1 MVNPEEECLTKMSW
15 PKTPLSARL
24 QIRYPILQTPMV
36 DGITTPR
43 LVAAVSN
50 AGGLGCLAAG
60 HLQPRQMQAAIEEI
74 RNLTD
79 KPFAVNLLVPPKTS
93 DDDATRI
100 ERANELLAPLRTELG
115 LATTAP
121 NVEGFLPDFK
131 AQLTTLVEQ
140 QVDIL
145 SFGFGVPNPEDM
157 RMLKEQ
163 GITILGTATHLLE
176 AIVLE
181 ESGVDIIIAQGA
193 EAGGHRG
200 TFIGAPEQGLV
211 GSLALLPLLSHHV
224 RVPLVASGGI
234 MDGRGMAATFA
245 LGAAGVQMGTAF
257 LTCPESGAHPKYKE
271 MLPEGTEITTVL
283 TQTISGRL
291 ARVLK
296 NRLITELAPY
306 TTELPGYPVQYALT
320 HAIRQSATAQE
331 RPEFMAL
338 WAGQGCALCTNKPVA
353 QLFKEWN
360 AQFFEITGET
370 LG

>member
-1 MVNPEEECLTKMSW
+1 MSW
-15 PKTPLSARL
+15 PKTPLSERL

-60 HLQPRQMQAAIEEI
+60 HLQPKQIQIAIEEI

-79 KPFAVNLLVPPKTS
+79 KPFAVNLLIPPKTFEE
-93 DDDATRI
+93 DASRI

-115 LATTAP
+115 LSTAAP
-121 NVEGFLPDFK
+121 AIKDFLPDFK
-131 AQLTTLVEQ
+131 AQLATLVEL
-140 QVDIL
+140 QVGIL
-145 SFGFGVPNPEDM
+145 NFSFGVPDPEDM
-157 RMLKEQ
+157 AMLKAQ
-163 GITILGTATHLLE
+163 NIITLGTATHLLE

-181 ESGVDIIIAQGA
+181 ESGVDIVVAQSA

-211 GSLALLPLLSHHV
+211 GSLALLPLLIHHI

-271 MLPEGTEITTVL
+271 LLPEGTEITTVL

-291 ARVLK
+291 TRVLK
-296 NRLITELAPY
+296 NRLIAELEPY
-306 TTELPGYPVQYALT
+306 AAELPGYPIQYALT

-338 WAGQGCALCTNKPVA
+338 WAGQGCALCANKPVA
-353 QLFKEWN
+353 QLFKEWD
-360 AQFFEITGET
+360 AQFFEITGEA

>member
-1 MVNPEEECLTKMSW
+1 MVNPDKECLTTMSW
-15 PKTPLSARL
+15 PKTPLSERL

-60 HLQPRQMQAAIEEI
+60 HLQPRQIEAAIEEI

-79 KPFAVNLLVPPKTS
+79 KPFAVNLLIPPKMS

-100 ERANELLAPLRTELG
+100 ERANELLAPFRTELG
-115 LATTAP
+115 LATAAP
-121 NVEGFLPDFK
+121 TLEGFLPDFK
-131 AQLTTLVEQ
+131 EQLTILAEQ
-140 QVDIL
+140 QVNIL
-145 SFGFGVPNPEDM
+145 SFSFGVPDPEDM
-157 RMLKEQ
+157 LMLKAQ
-163 GITILGTATHLLE
+163 GMITLGTATHLLE

-181 ESGVDIIIAQGA
+181 ESGVDIIVAQGA

-200 TFIGAPEQGLV
+200 TFIGTPEQGLV
-211 GSLALLPLLSHHV
+211 GILALLPLLAHHI

-234 MDGRGMAATFA
+234 MDGRGIAATFA

-271 MLPEGTEITTVL
+271 LLPEGTEITTVL
-283 TQTISGRL
+283 TQTISGRV

-296 NRLITELAPY
+296 NRLIAELASY
-306 TTELPGYPVQYALT
+306 ATELPGYPTQYALT
-320 HAIRQSATAQE
+320 HAIRQAAIAQD
-331 RPEFMAL
+331 RSEFMAL
-338 WAGQGCALCTNKPVA
+338 WAGQGCALCANKPVA
-353 QLFKEWN
+353 QLFDEWD

-370 LG
+370 LC

>member
-1 MVNPEEECLTKMSW
+1 MNW
-15 PKTPLSARL
+15 PKTPLSERL

-60 HLQPRQMQAAIEEI
+60 HLPPRQIQTAIEEI

-79 KPFAVNLLVPPKTS
+79 KPFAVNLLVPQKAS
-93 DDDATRI
+93 EEDSTRI
-100 ERANELLAPLRTELG
+100 ERANELLAPIRTELG

-121 NVEGFLPDFK
+121 VINDFLPDFK
-131 AQLTTLVEQ
+131 EQLAILIEQ
-140 QVDIL
+140 QVGIL
-145 SFGFGVPNPEDM
+145 SFSFGVPNPEDM
-157 RMLKEQ
+157 RLLKEQ
-163 GITILGTATHLLE
+163 DIITLGTATHLLE

-181 ESGVDIIIAQGA
+181 ESGVDIIVAQGA

-211 GSLALLPLLSHHV
+211 GSLALLPLLAHHI

-234 MDGRGMAATFA
+234 MDGRGIAAIFA

-271 MLPEGTEITTVL
+271 LLPEGTEITTLL

-296 NRLITELAPY
+296 NSLITELEPY
-306 TTELPGYPVQYALT
+306 TAELPGYPVQYALT
-320 HAIRQSATAQE
+320 YAIRQSATAQE

-338 WAGQGCALCTNKPVA
+338 WAGQGCAFCANKPVA
-353 QLFKEWN
+353 QLFKEWDE
-360 AQFFEITGET
+360 QFFEITGET